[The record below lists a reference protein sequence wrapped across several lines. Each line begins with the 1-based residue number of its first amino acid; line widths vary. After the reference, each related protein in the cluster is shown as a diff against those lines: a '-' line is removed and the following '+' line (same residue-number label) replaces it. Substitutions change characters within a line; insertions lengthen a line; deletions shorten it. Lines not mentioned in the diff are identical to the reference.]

1 MIFDTHCHAYWN
13 GLGNRLDEVKA
24 LMDSENV
31 VRSVQVGTSWKT
43 NELAL
48 SLARRWGD
56 NTWCAAAIHPTS
68 CQNLLEY
75 TASEWISKLKSFI
88 EANSDKVVAV
98 GETGLDYYH
107 LAKKEKTE
115 QKQVQ
120 RTFFVAHALLA
131 AQLDLPLIIHTRSAA
146 ADTLG
151 LIMESDIRRA
161 VIHCYSEDKTFAK
174 ECLSWSDELY
184 FSFSG
189 ILTYPNATAVQDTAR
204 SLPLNRILVETDSP
218 FLVPEAVKDRCNL
231 NEPACTRYV
240 MDCLKELRPEPADVV
255 EQTVWENS
263 NRFFR
268 IE

>member
-1 MIFDTHCHAYWN
+1 MIFDTHCHAYWM
-13 GLGNRLDEVKA
+13 GLERRHAEIKSR
-24 LMDSENV
+24 MDSENV
-31 VRSVQVGTSWKT
+31 IRSIQVGTDWESNHK
-43 NELAL
+43 AL
-48 SLARRWGD
+48 SLAHKWGGD
-56 NTWCAAAIHPTS
+56 TWCAAAMHPTS
-68 CQNLLEY
+68 CQDLSVN
-75 TASEWISKLKSFI
+75 AAPQWIVRLKSFI
-88 EANSDKVVAV
+88 EENRDKVIAV

-107 LAKKEKTE
+107 LTKRKKSA

-120 RTFFVAHALLA
+120 RAFFIAHANLA
-131 AQLDLPLIIHTRSAA
+131 DRLDLPLVIHTRNAVS
-146 ADTLG
+146 DTVS
-151 LIMESDIRRA
+151 LIREHNVQRA
-161 VIHCYSEDKTFAK
+161 VIHCFSENTAFAK
-174 ECLSWSDELY
+174 ELLSQSDDFY

-189 ILTYPNATAVQDTAR
+189 ILTYPQATVVQDTAR

-218 FLVPEAVKDRCNL
+218 FLVPEAVKDQFKL